1 MAEQVISRLRNWITN
16 SNLTDGDRFP
26 PERALCTDLG
36 VSRAELRKAYL
47 VLETEGQLI
56 RSVGRGTFLSKGK
69 KSIKGGG
76 IDKTIMS
83 LAESTSPLEAMNA
96 RLVLEP
102 QMARLAAIHA
112 TPKHLQDLR
121 QLADQMREASSWQRY
136 EDLDRD
142 FHETIADAA
151 GNSLLR
157 AVHKIINR
165 VRLVVVWR
173 KLETTDQRPPE
184 TYHSFAEH
192 DAILTAL
199 EQRKGGEAYSAM
211 QDHLESTLA
220 AMTAQH

>member
-16 SNLTDGDRFP
+16 SNLTDGDRCP

-102 QMARLAAIHA
+102 QMARLAALHA

-121 QLADQMREASSWQRY
+121 QLADQMREAASWQRY

-192 DAILTAL
+192 DAILSAL